1 MVLLAVYRIEPPGA
15 SLHTIYSILVGAN
28 QQEILMFLLVQ
39 VLYLH
44 ECGVMNNAL
53 LFSLESWIIL
63 YINCRLNGLFHE
75 IDFKNL
81 DQNLQN

>member
-44 ECGVMNNAL
+44 ECGVMNSAL
-53 LFSLESWIIL
+53 LFSLESRIIL
-63 YINCRLNGLFHE
+63 LIYCRLNGLSHE
-75 IDFKNL
+75 IVFKNI
-81 DQNLQN
+81 DKNLHN

>member
-44 ECGVMNNAL
+44 ECGVMNSVL
-53 LFSLESWIIL
+53 LFSLESRIIL
-63 YINCRLNGLFHE
+63 LIYCRLNGLSHE
-75 IDFKNL
+75 IVFEDIDKNL
-81 DQNLQN
+81 HN

>member
-15 SLHTIYSILVGAN
+15 SLHTIYRILVRAN

-44 ECGVMNNAL
+44 ECGVMNSAL
-53 LFSLESWIIL
+53 LFSLESRIIL
-63 YINCRLNGLFHE
+63 LIYCGLNGLSHD
-75 IDFKNL
+75 IDFKNF
-81 DQNLQN
+81 DKNLHN